1 MQLNTERSPRLLCVK
16 IPTVYKK
23 QQPRDRRLCHLL
35 WERLGKRAA
44 GQHGSVR
51 DSRERGQSRSPG
63 SSGQTALRYRR
74 RAPRDA
80 GGRCRQ
86 TLVSRLHPEL
96 NQLQSFGARAGL
108 LQICTGK
115 LDQKSP
121 FLCIL
126 TNSRRSVQTKTPPAR
141 AGPSR
146 GRLFAGSAWSP
157 LLVNW
162 ITTGSAANS
171 PCSECLS
178 HRWTLR
184 RRLKGGVIEDAQDG
198 KCPPR
203 HLCAV
208 FWKVTA
214 PSPAASPRVSDQGAR
229 SELSRARSPASLGS
243 SSGFRGWNYNANK
256 H

>member
-171 PCSECLS
+171 PCSECLTPLDS
-178 HRWTLR
+178 EAPFEGWRHRGCSGWQVCST
-184 RRLKGGVIEDAQDG
+184 
-198 KCPPR
+198 
-203 HLCAV
+203 
-208 FWKVTA
+208 
-214 PSPAASPRVSDQGAR
+214 
-229 SELSRARSPASLGS
+229 ASLCRLLEGHRAVTRRFS
-243 SSGFRGWNYNANK
+243 ACVRPGCTQRALQSPLSCLPRLLFRL
-256 H
+256 